1 MPLYHA
7 RRTALAWSATYS
19 LSATGGRMSESR
31 GTILVVD
38 DENSYRSAT
47 LRLLSSW
54 GFTGWEAEDGDH
66 ALGIIEEKVPDLILL
81 DFKMPG
87 KNGLEMVREFQS
99 RIPSVPIIMVTNDS
113 DVKLV
118 VQAMRDGA
126 YNYLLKPVDPDEL
139 ALNID
144 HALEKRRLERKVKE
158 LRKQLHERQSIFEL
172 MGQSDE
178 VRTLSRIIEK
188 VAPSPFTVLIE
199 GESGAG
205 KEVAARTVHNRSL
218 VKDGP
223 FVPVDCGAI
232 PETLIE
238 SELFG
243 YMKGAFTGALSDK
256 PGHFEMADQGTLF
269 LDEISNLPYNA
280 QQKLLRAIQEQS
292 IQKLGARTAR
302 PVNVRIIAATNRPLE
317 QFVEEH
323 TFRADLYYRLKEVSI
338 KVPPLRQ
345 RTEDIIY
352 LGQRFLSESQVQLG
366 KKSRGFSRQAL
377 ELMLAYPWPGN
388 VRELRNVVR
397 QAILLCDENDWIGP
411 EHLMLV
417 DAYTP
422 APREPLRQGDAENA
436 ASAVAYAG
444 PQYGADAPYAPAGL
458 FPAGTAS
465 ANEDAP
471 LADRVKEAVSGLERE
486 ILFDCLR
493 KTGGNKMKAAKILQ
507 VDYKTLLRKI
517 KQYSL

>member
-1 MPLYHA
+1 M
-7 RRTALAWSATYS
+7 TD
-19 LSATGGRMSESR
+19 SR

-38 DENSYRSAT
+38 DEQSYRGAM
-47 LRLLSSW
+47 LGLLSSW

-66 ALGIIEEKVPDLILL
+66 ALAIIEERVPDLILL

-87 KNGLEMVREFQS
+87 RNGLEMVREFQA
-99 RIPSVPIIMVTNDS
+99 RIPRVPIIMVTNDS

-139 ALNID
+139 SLNVE
-144 HALEKRRLERKVKE
+144 HALEKRQLERKVKE
-158 LRKQLHERQSIFEL
+158 LRKQLHDRQSIFEL

-178 VRTLSRIIEK
+178 VRTLARIIEK

-205 KEVAARTVHNRSL
+205 KEVVARAVHNRSL

-256 PGHFEMADQGTLF
+256 PGHFEMADNGTLF
-269 LDEISNLPYNA
+269 LDEIANLPYSA
-280 QQKLLRAIQEQS
+280 QQKLLRAIQEQC
-292 IQKLGARTAR
+292 IQKLGANAVR

-317 QFVEEH
+317 QFVEER

-345 RTEDIIY
+345 RTEDVIY
-352 LGQRFLSESQVQLG
+352 LGQRFLSESQVQLN
-366 KKSRGFSRQAL
+366 KKTRGFSRRAL

-397 QAILLCDENDWIGP
+397 QAILLCDENGWIGP

-422 APREPLRQGDAENA
+422 APKETALRETMRDATMDASRGGYDAGGPSGTPLSVPGIPSGSNEMPLAERVREA
-436 ASAVAYAG
+436 ASGV
-444 PQYGADAPYAPAGL
+444 
-458 FPAGTAS
+458 
-465 ANEDAP
+465 
-471 LADRVKEAVSGLERE
+471 ERE
-486 ILFDCLR
+486 ILLETLH
-493 KTGGNKMKAAKILQ
+493 KTGGNKMKAAKMLQ

-517 KQYSL
+517 KQYGL

>member
-1 MPLYHA
+1 M
-7 RRTALAWSATYS
+7 T
-19 LSATGGRMSESR
+19 ESR

-38 DENSYRSAT
+38 DEESYRSGM
-47 LRLLSSW
+47 LRLLTSW
-54 GFTGWEAEDGDH
+54 NFTVWEAEDGDH
-66 ALGIIEEKVPDLILL
+66 ALSVIAEKTPDIILL

-87 KNGLEMVREFQS
+87 KNGLEMVREFQVY
-99 RIPSVPIIMVTNDS
+99 IPQVPIIMVTNDS

-139 ALNID
+139 SLNID
-144 HALEKRRLERKVKE
+144 HALEKRRLERKVRE

-172 MGQSDE
+172 MGQSDQ
-178 VRTLSRIIEK
+178 VRTLARVVEK

-199 GESGAG
+199 GESGSG
-205 KEVAARTVHNRSL
+205 KEVVARAVHNRSS
-218 VKDGP
+218 VRNGP

-243 YMKGAFTGALSDK
+243 YVKGAFTGALSDK
-256 PGHFEMADQGTLF
+256 PGHFEMADKGTLF
-269 LDEISNLPYNA
+269 LDEISNFPYAA

-292 IQKLGARTAR
+292 ILKLGSSAAR

-317 QFVEEH
+317 QFVEER
-323 TFRADLYYRLKEVSI
+323 TFRGDLYYRLKEVTI
-338 KVPPLRQ
+338 KVPPLRL

-366 KKSRGFSRQAL
+366 KKSRGFNRQAL
-377 ELMLAYPWPGN
+377 EMLLAYSWPGN

-397 QAILLCDENDWIGP
+397 QAILLCDENDWIAP
-411 EHLMLV
+411 DHLMLA

-422 APREPLRQGDAENA
+422 QMPATRRDGNGHPRYAAAAPVFSALPESGDLSLAE
-436 ASAVAYAG
+436 
-444 PQYGADAPYAPAGL
+444 
-458 FPAGTAS
+458 
-465 ANEDAP
+465 
-471 LADRVKEAVSGLERE
+471 RVKEATADLESH
-486 ILFDCLR
+486 ILRDVLQR
-493 KTGGNKMKAAKILQ
+493 TGGNKMKAAKMLR

-517 KQYSL
+517 KQYAI